1 MRSDCHVYYIVLMT
15 CPLIFYHSVTRIARP
30 GKTNLISSNNHLDSE
45 SSVPPPV
52 PLNIFVWGHTQASLL
67 NLTVWLEL
75 QILLSRQVGV
85 DKGILAPNLSN
96 NY

>member
-52 PLNIFVWGHTQASLL
+52 PLKISL
-67 NLTVWLEL
+67 
-75 QILLSRQVGV
+75 SGV
-85 DKGILAPNLSN
+85 TLKPHCLVRITNFIVTTGRC
-96 NY
+96 